1 MQKPFAGV
9 IGHRRILTVLERMM
23 ANNTLPHA
31 FLFVGPEGVGRTTV
45 IDALLHAMFD
55 RAGSLG
61 VVSDITRIEREE
73 NPKTE
78 KLRTQISVEQI
89 RRLTSRLSMSAM
101 AGGWKAAVIE
111 EADKLSLGAANALL
125 KTLEEPKGRTLI
137 FLRAPSSESVL
148 ETIASRCQIVRF
160 YPVSRDQM
168 QNGLVKKGFSPAD
181 VEPVFGQSLGRPGTA
196 IRLLKDSEFSSER
209 ATGIETMKE
218 ALNSSVPDRLRAAT
232 DLIPKTQTDK
242 RTALSSRLDCAEE
255 VLRDDL
261 LREIGCNDLCM
272 HKSANTESSENILN
286 ALHRLYKV
294 RRATHHNVNPHLALE
309 YLFLSF

>member
-209 ATGIETMKE
+209 ANREKH
-218 ALNSSVPDRLRAAT
+218 SSA
-232 DLIPKTQTDK
+232 
-242 RTALSSRLDCAEE
+242 S
-255 VLRDDL
+255 
-261 LREIGCNDLCM
+261 
-272 HKSANTESSENILN
+272 
-286 ALHRLYKV
+286 
-294 RRATHHNVNPHLALE
+294 HHIR
-309 YLFLSF
+309 